1 MAKYLET
8 KPGSIEEA
16 IRQVNE
22 KSVSQAQQKAA
33 GAALSAK
40 RGEISPSELVGAS
53 KEMYDSMTEK
63 QLQDFQNWP
72 FSIEKKTFG
81 WSDVAIDIRDG
92 GRTFVASGADAGME
106 VVFYPPSQE
115 FVEV

>member
-1 MAKYLET
+1 MNKTTEKWFELPYGPIT
-8 KPGSIEEA
+8 EE
-16 IRQVNE
+16 
-22 KSVSQAQQKAA
+22 
-33 GAALSAK
+33 
-40 RGEISPSELVGAS
+40 
-53 KEMYDSMTEK
+53 EK

>member
-1 MAKYLET
+1 MNKI
-8 KPGSIEEA
+8 IE
-16 IRQVNE
+16 
-22 KSVSQAQQKAA
+22 KWF
-33 GAALSAK
+33 
-40 RGEISPSELVGAS
+40 ELPYGPIT
-53 KEMYDSMTEK
+53 EEEK